1 MSEQDAHASAQNPP
15 TLPVSFRINTH
26 TLIVISRAL
35 QGQTFLLQPDL
46 CTVHLS
52 EDARL
57 VPSRNDKQ
65 LGRSASESIATM
77 TDKSRA

>member
-1 MSEQDAHASAQNPP
+1 MSEQDAPASAQNPA
-15 TLPVSFRINTH
+15 TLPVSHRINTR
-26 TLIVISRAL
+26 TLIVTSRAL

-65 LGRSASESIATM
+65 LGRSASESKFTLFPQ
-77 TDKSRA
+77 